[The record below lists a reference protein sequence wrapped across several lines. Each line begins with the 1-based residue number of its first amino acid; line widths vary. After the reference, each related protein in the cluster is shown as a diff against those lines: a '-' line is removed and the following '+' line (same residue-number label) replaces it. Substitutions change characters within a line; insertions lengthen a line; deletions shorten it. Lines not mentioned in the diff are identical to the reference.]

1 MILTHYR
8 HVPAFLTVWAVALAG
23 APLPA
28 HGAKSLTQV
37 LDHVHQTHPRLQAA
51 RSSLRAEQEGVPS
64 ALAAFLPTVS
74 VSGELGRSSFEQER
88 DVEIG
93 GFLCRPGAF
102 LREPSNPLSCDPAD
116 RIPVTLRG
124 EAPQINTFYGGATNP
139 SYVRRTAQGSLNLF
153 RSGADVAQYRSA
165 RRLVDRQEA
174 LYRNVEQDVLLQTIR
189 AYLELRLARQTIVYR
204 ESNLE
209 ALKERGRVTRAQFEI
224 QDKTLADL
232 EQVRARVAVAE
243 SDLALAR
250 AVEKQAAATFLRVVG
265 ELPGADLSE
274 VEAASGMAPTL
285 EAAIAAAR
293 DANPRVQA
301 AYAAWLSSVQQ
312 ARRALAQGAG
322 PSLDFIGNISED
334 HSREDLVGD
343 ITRWS
348 LAFRLNVPIYQGGAV
363 GAAVRRARHQV
374 ERAHDEYLDEVRAV
388 RESVTRAWED
398 YLAAQA
404 RKDSLQ
410 EAVRAARVALETVR
424 LEVGVGQRLVVD
436 ALDASRDLVNNQV
449 SLEQARRDWLL
460 AGYSLRSHT
469 GDLTGPALGL
479 AERMPRRKGFQGLA
493 PELLAPVPYQLW
505 RHRDVY
511 REAE

>member
-1 MILTHYR
+1 MILTHCQR
-8 HVPAFLTVWAVALAG
+8 VFAFVTVGAMALSG
-23 APLPA
+23 AALPA

-51 RSSLRAEQEGVPS
+51 RNSLRAEQEGVPS

-88 DVEIG
+88 DTFVDPFNPVVCRDTTIPVNICPQDQLEINRG
-93 GFLCRPGAF
+93 VSKIETFYPGA
-102 LREPSNPLSCDPAD
+102 R
-116 RIPVTLRG
+116 
-124 EAPQINTFYGGATNP
+124 TNP
-139 SYVRRTAQGSLNLF
+139 SYIRRTAQGSLNLF

-189 AYLELRLARQTIVYR
+189 AYLEIRLARQTIVYR
-204 ESNLE
+204 QSNLE
-209 ALKERGRVTRAQFEI
+209 ALKERERVTRAQFEI
-224 QDKTLADL
+224 QDKTLADF

-250 AVEKQAAATFLRVVG
+250 AAEKQAAATFLRVVG
-265 ELPGADLSE
+265 ELPGDNLAA
-274 VEAASGMAPTL
+274 VETASGLAPTL

-293 DANPRVQA
+293 EANPRVQA

-334 HSREDLVGD
+334 HNREDLVGD
-343 ITRWS
+343 TTRWT

-363 GAAVRRARHQV
+363 GASVRRARHQV
-374 ERAHDEYLDEVRAV
+374 ERAHDEFLDQVRAV
-388 RESVTRAWED
+388 RESVTRTWED
-398 YLAAQA
+398 YLAAEA

-410 EAVRAARVALETVR
+410 EAVRAARVALDTVR

-460 AGYSLRSHT
+460 AGYRLRNDVGSLS
-469 GDLTGPALGL
+469 GPALGL
-479 AERMPRRKGFQGLA
+479 AERMPQRKSIKEYA

-511 REAE
+511 WEAQ

>member
-1 MILTHYR
+1 MASSIYYLR
-8 HVPAFLTVWAVALAG
+8 APAVAAVWVTALAG
-23 APLPA
+23 ATLPV
-28 HGAKSLTQV
+28 HGAESLVQV

-51 RSSLRAEQEGVPS
+51 RNGLRAEHEGVPS

-74 VSGELGRSSFEQER
+74 VSSELGRSSFEQER
-88 DVEIG
+88 DTLGVI
-93 GFLCRPGAF
+93 CRPGTQ
-102 LREPSNPLSCDPAD
+102 RDPSRPLSCAPTDLQIAM
-116 RIPVTLRG
+116 G
-124 EAPQINTFYGGATNP
+124 EAKLETFYPGAATNP
-139 SYVRRTAQGSLNLF
+139 SYIRRIAQGSLNLF

-174 LYRNVEQDVLLQTIR
+174 LYRNVEQDVMLQTIR
-189 AYLELRLARQTIVYR
+189 AYLEMRLARRTIVYR
-204 ESNLE
+204 DSNLK
-209 ALKERGRVTRAQFEI
+209 ALQERERVTQAQFDV

-232 EQVRARVAVAE
+232 EQVRARVAVAQ

-250 AVEKQAAATFLRVVG
+250 AAEKQAAATFLRVVG
-265 ELPGADLSE
+265 ELPDADLAE
-274 VEAASGMAPTL
+274 VEPASGVAPTL
-285 EAAIAAAR
+285 EQAIARAR

-301 AYAAWLSSVQQ
+301 AHAAWRSSVQQ

-322 PSLDFIGNISED
+322 PSLDFISNISEE

-343 ITRWS
+343 TTRWTM
-348 LAFRLNVPIYQGGAV
+348 AFRLNVPLYQGGAV

-374 ERAHDEYLDEVRAV
+374 ERARGEYLDEVRAV
-388 RESVTRAWED
+388 REAVTRAWED

-404 RKDSLQ
+404 RRDSLQ
-410 EAVRAARVALETVR
+410 EAVRAARVALDTVR

-436 ALDASRDLVNNQV
+436 MLDAARDLVNNQV
-449 SLEQARRDWLL
+449 SLEQAHRDWLL
-460 AGYSLRSHT
+460 AGYSLRSHS

-479 AERMPRRKGFQGLA
+479 AERMPRPKGFT

-511 REAE
+511 WEEE